1 MGLSQYDPASQE
13 RRAWNAGSK
22 VGAKR
27 ALKPRQIWA
36 IRFFLDRERRLR
48 DRALFDLAIDSKLR
62 GCDLAKDQDRDIGR
76 WFWNPNLRD
85 RGAAED
91 RSPGSI

>member
-13 RRAWNAGSK
+13 RRAWNAGRR

-36 IRFFLDRERRLR
+36 IRFFLDRERPLR

-62 GCDLAKDQDRDIGR
+62 GCDLVKIKIGTLVIGPVIR
-76 WFWNPNLRD
+76 T